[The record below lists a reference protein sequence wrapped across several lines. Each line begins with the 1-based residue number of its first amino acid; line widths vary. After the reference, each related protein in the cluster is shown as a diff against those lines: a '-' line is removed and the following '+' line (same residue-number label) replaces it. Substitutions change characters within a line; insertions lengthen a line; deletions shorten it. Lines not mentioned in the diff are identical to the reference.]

1 MLYDEYKRKSM
12 SRMIDE
18 MKRENGN
25 QRIKR
30 FVTHGETI
38 KAHVAG

>member
-1 MLYDEYKRKSM
+1 MLYDEYKRKSI

-25 QRIKR
+25 QRIKK
-30 FVTHGETI
+30 FITQGATVN
-38 KAHVAG
+38 